1 MSPLTIFP
9 ISLTIT
15 TAKLAIS
22 DGVAYLSDGEDIL
35 LIFTIPSDCNIL
47 VAVGPG
53 ARDDKGNHIPL
64 DVKEGDRVIYG
75 KFGGVDLKYDNEEYI
90 VLSEKDILVVLD

>member
-1 MSPLTIFP
+1 MNIKPLGDKVVVKP
-9 ISLTIT
+9 
-15 TAKLAIS
+15 AKAEEKTESGI
-22 DGVAYLSDGEDIL
+22 IL
-35 LIFTIPSDCNIL
+35 PGSAQQKPHQGTVI
-47 VAVGPG
+47 AVGPG

-75 KFGGVDLKYDNEEYI
+75 KFGGVDLKYDNEEYV

>member
-1 MSPLTIFP
+1 MNIKPLGDKVVVKP
-9 ISLTIT
+9 
-15 TAKLAIS
+15 AKAEEKTESGI
-22 DGVAYLSDGEDIL
+22 IL
-35 LIFTIPSDCNIL
+35 PGSAQEKPHQGTV

-53 ARDDKGNHIPL
+53 ARDDKGNHITL

-75 KFGGVDLKYDNEEYI
+75 KFGGVDLKYDNEEYV

>member
-1 MSPLTIFP
+1 MNIKPLGDKVVVKP
-9 ISLTIT
+9 
-15 TAKLAIS
+15 AKTEEKTESGI
-22 DGVAYLSDGEDIL
+22 IL
-35 LIFTIPSDCNIL
+35 PGSAQEKPHQGTV

-75 KFGGVDLKYDNEEYI
+75 KFGGVDLKYDNEEYV

>member
-1 MSPLTIFP
+1 MNIKPLGDKVVVKP
-9 ISLTIT
+9 
-15 TAKLAIS
+15 AKVEEKTESGI
-22 DGVAYLSDGEDIL
+22 IL
-35 LIFTIPSDCNIL
+35 PESAQEKPHQGTV

>member
-1 MSPLTIFP
+1 MNIKPLGDKVVVKP
-9 ISLTIT
+9 
-15 TAKLAIS
+15 AKVEEKTESGI
-22 DGVAYLSDGEDIL
+22 IL
-35 LIFTIPSDCNIL
+35 PGSAQEKPHQGTV

-53 ARDDKGNHIPL
+53 ARDEKGNHIPL

-75 KFGGVDLKYDNEEYI
+75 KFGGVDLKYEDEEYI

>member
-1 MSPLTIFP
+1 MNIKPLGDKVVVKP
-9 ISLTIT
+9 
-15 TAKLAIS
+15 AKVEEKTESGI
-22 DGVAYLSDGEDIL
+22 IL
-35 LIFTIPSDCNIL
+35 PGSVQEKPHQGTV

-75 KFGGVDLKYDNEEYI
+75 KFGGVDLKYDNEEYV
-90 VLSEKDILVVLD
+90 VLSEKDILVVLG

>member
-1 MSPLTIFP
+1 MNIKPLGDKVVVKP
-9 ISLTIT
+9 
-15 TAKLAIS
+15 AKVEEKTESGI
-22 DGVAYLSDGEDIL
+22 IL
-35 LIFTIPSDCNIL
+35 PGSAQEKPHQGTV

-75 KFGGVDLKYDNEEYI
+75 KFGGVDLKYDNEEYV
-90 VLSEKDILVVLD
+90 VLAEKDILVVLG

>member
-1 MSPLTIFP
+1 MNIKP
-9 ISLTIT
+9 IGDKVVIKPIT
-15 TAKLAIS
+15 VEETTKSGIVLPDSAQEKPHQ
-22 DGVAYLSDGEDIL
+22 GTV
-35 LIFTIPSDCNIL
+35 

-75 KFGGVDLKYDNEEYI
+75 KFGGVDLKYDNEEYV

>member
-1 MSPLTIFP
+1 MNIKPLGDKVVVKP
-9 ISLTIT
+9 
-15 TAKLAIS
+15 AKAEEKTESGI
-22 DGVAYLSDGEDIL
+22 IL
-35 LIFTIPSDCNIL
+35 PGSAQEKPHQGTV

-53 ARDDKGNHIPL
+53 ARGDKGNHIPL

-75 KFGGVDLKYDNEEYI
+75 KFGGVDLKYDNEEYV

>member
-1 MSPLTIFP
+1 MNIKPLGDKVVVKP
-9 ISLTIT
+9 
-15 TAKLAIS
+15 AKVEEKTESGI
-22 DGVAYLSDGEDIL
+22 IL
-35 LIFTIPSDCNIL
+35 PGSAQEKPHQGTV

>member
-1 MSPLTIFP
+1 MNIKPLGDKVVVKP
-9 ISLTIT
+9 
-15 TAKLAIS
+15 AKAEEKTESGI
-22 DGVAYLSDGEDIL
+22 IL
-35 LIFTIPSDCNIL
+35 PGSAQEKPHQGTV

-75 KFGGVDLKYDNEEYI
+75 KFGGVDLKYDNEEYV
-90 VLSEKDILVVLD
+90 VLSEKDTLVVLD

>member
-1 MSPLTIFP
+1 MNIKPLGDKVVGKP
-9 ISLTIT
+9 
-15 TAKLAIS
+15 AKAEEKTESGI
-22 DGVAYLSDGEDIL
+22 IL
-35 LIFTIPSDCNIL
+35 PGSAQEKPHQGTV

-75 KFGGVDLKYDNEEYI
+75 KFGGVDLKYDNEEYV

>member
-1 MSPLTIFP
+1 MNIKPLGDKVAVKP
-9 ISLTIT
+9 
-15 TAKLAIS
+15 AKAEEKTESGI
-22 DGVAYLSDGEDIL
+22 IL
-35 LIFTIPSDCNIL
+35 PGSAQEKPHQGTV

-75 KFGGVDLKYDNEEYI
+75 KFGGVDLKYDNEEYV

>member
-1 MSPLTIFP
+1 MNIKPLGDKVVVKP
-9 ISLTIT
+9 
-15 TAKLAIS
+15 AKAEEKTESGI
-22 DGVAYLSDGEDIL
+22 IL
-35 LIFTIPSDCNIL
+35 PGSAQEKPHQGTV

-75 KFGGVDLKYDNEEYI
+75 KFGGVDLKYDNEEYV
-90 VLSEKDILVVLD
+90 VLSEKDILFVLD

>member
-1 MSPLTIFP
+1 MNIKPLGDKVVVKP
-9 ISLTIT
+9 
-15 TAKLAIS
+15 AKAEEKTESGI
-22 DGVAYLSDGEDIL
+22 IL
-35 LIFTIPSDCNIL
+35 PGSAQEKPHQGTV

-75 KFGGVDLKYDNEEYI
+75 KFGGVDLKYDNEEYV
-90 VLSEKDILVVLD
+90 VLAEKDILVVLD

>member
-1 MSPLTIFP
+1 MNIKPLGDKVVVKP
-9 ISLTIT
+9 
-15 TAKLAIS
+15 AKAEEKTESGI
-22 DGVAYLSDGEDIL
+22 IL
-35 LIFTIPSDCNIL
+35 PGSAQEKPHQGTV

-53 ARDDKGNHIPL
+53 ARYDKGNHIPL

-75 KFGGVDLKYDNEEYI
+75 KFGGVDLKYDNEEYV

>member
-1 MSPLTIFP
+1 MNIKPLGDKVVVKP
-9 ISLTIT
+9 
-15 TAKLAIS
+15 AKAEEKTESGI
-22 DGVAYLSDGEDIL
+22 IL
-35 LIFTIPSDCNIL
+35 PGSAQEKPHQGTV

-64 DVKEGDRVIYG
+64 DFKEGDRVIYG
-75 KFGGVDLKYDNEEYI
+75 KFGGVDLKYDNEEYV

>member
-1 MSPLTIFP
+1 MNIKPLGDKVVVKP
-9 ISLTIT
+9 
-15 TAKLAIS
+15 AKAEEKTESGI
-22 DGVAYLSDGEDIL
+22 IL
-35 LIFTIPSDCNIL
+35 PGSAQEKPHQGTV

-75 KFGGVDLKYDNEEYI
+75 KFGGVDLKYDNEEYV

>member
-1 MSPLTIFP
+1 MNIKPLGDKVVVKP
-9 ISLTIT
+9 
-15 TAKLAIS
+15 AKVEEKTESGI
-22 DGVAYLSDGEDIL
+22 IL
-35 LIFTIPSDCNIL
+35 PGSAQEKPHQGTV

-53 ARDDKGNHIPL
+53 LRDEKGNHIAL

-75 KFGGVDLKYDNEEYI
+75 KFGGVDLKYDNEDYI

>member
-1 MSPLTIFP
+1 MNIRPLGDKVVVKP
-9 ISLTIT
+9 
-15 TAKLAIS
+15 AKVEEKTESGI
-22 DGVAYLSDGEDIL
+22 IL
-35 LIFTIPSDCNIL
+35 PGSAQEKPHQGTV

-53 ARDDKGNHIPL
+53 PRDEKGNHIAL

-75 KFGGVDLKYDNEEYI
+75 KFGGVDLKYEDEEYI

>member
-1 MSPLTIFP
+1 MNIKPLGDKVVVKP
-9 ISLTIT
+9 
-15 TAKLAIS
+15 AKAEEKTESGI
-22 DGVAYLSDGEDIL
+22 IL
-35 LIFTIPSDCNIL
+35 PGSAQEKPHQGTV

-75 KFGGVDLKYDNEEYI
+75 KFGGVDMKYDNEEYV

>member
-1 MSPLTIFP
+1 MNIKPLGDKVVVKP
-9 ISLTIT
+9 
-15 TAKLAIS
+15 AKAEEKTESGI
-22 DGVAYLSDGEDIL
+22 IL
-35 LIFTIPSDCNIL
+35 PGSAQEKPHQGTV

-64 DVKEGDRVIYG
+64 DVKEGDRVSYG
-75 KFGGVDLKYDNEEYI
+75 KFGGVDLKYDNEEYV

>member
-1 MSPLTIFP
+1 MNIKPLGDKVVVKPAQAEEKTESGI
-9 ISLTIT
+9 
-15 TAKLAIS
+15 
-22 DGVAYLSDGEDIL
+22 IL
-35 LIFTIPSDCNIL
+35 PGSAQEKPHQGTV

-53 ARDDKGNHIPL
+53 PKDENGKHVAL

-75 KFGGVDLKYDNEEYI
+75 KFGGVDLKYDNEEYV

>member
-1 MSPLTIFP
+1 MNIKPLGDKVVVKP
-9 ISLTIT
+9 
-15 TAKLAIS
+15 AKVEEKTESGI
-22 DGVAYLSDGEDIL
+22 IL
-35 LIFTIPSDCNIL
+35 PGSAQEKPHQGTV

-75 KFGGVDLKYDNEEYI
+75 KFGGVDLKYDNEEYV

>member
-1 MSPLTIFP
+1 MNIKPLGDKVVVKP
-9 ISLTIT
+9 
-15 TAKLAIS
+15 AKAEEKTESGI
-22 DGVAYLSDGEDIL
+22 IL
-35 LIFTIPSDCNIL
+35 PGSAQEKPHQGTV

-53 ARDDKGNHIPL
+53 ARDEKGNHIPL

-75 KFGGVDLKYDNEEYI
+75 KFGGVDLKYEDEEYI

>member
-1 MSPLTIFP
+1 MNIKPLGDKVVVKP
-9 ISLTIT
+9 
-15 TAKLAIS
+15 AKAEEKTESGI
-22 DGVAYLSDGEDIL
+22 IL
-35 LIFTIPSDCNIL
+35 PGSAQEKPHQGTV

-75 KFGGVDLKYDNEEYI
+75 KFGGVDLKYDNEEYV
-90 VLSEKDILVVLD
+90 VLSEKDILVVLE

>member
-1 MSPLTIFP
+1 MNFKPLGDKVVVKP
-9 ISLTIT
+9 
-15 TAKLAIS
+15 AKAEEKTESGI
-22 DGVAYLSDGEDIL
+22 IL
-35 LIFTIPSDCNIL
+35 PGSAQEKPHQGTV

-75 KFGGVDLKYDNEEYI
+75 KFGGVDLKYDNEEYV